1 MGTVILAV
9 NVLFAAGYFLL
20 VAEAVVPWLPWPRN
34 NAIIRGLHRATD
46 PLLVTIRLGLP
57 PDKIG
62 FDFSPFAGIVLLWLL
77 QGFIIHY
84 ILGG

>member
-1 MGTVILAV
+1 MDALILTLNAFCA
-9 NVLFAAGYFLL
+9 LGYCLLIAA
-20 VAEAVVPWLPWPRN
+20 AVVPWLPLPGKN
-34 NAIIRGLHRATD
+34 GIMGLLRRLTD

-62 FDFSPFAGIVLLWLL
+62 FDFSPFAGIIIIWLL
-77 QGFIIHY
+77 RGFIIHY

>member
-1 MGTVILAV
+1 MGTLIQIINVVFAV
-9 NVLFAAGYFLL
+9 GYVLLIGR
-20 VAEAVVPWLPWPRN
+20 AVDPWFPRLRKS
-34 NAIIRGLHRATD
+34 AIMKVLHLATD

-57 PDKIG
+57 PAKIG
-62 FDFSPFAGIVLLWLL
+62 FDFSPFAGIIILWLL